1 MSDLRQSLFKLLTAT
16 AFCLLSSG
24 VFPLSAQQY
33 SQEDIANR
41 HTIAFPNQRLQRD
54 WVYQDLG
61 SLDVKNVFTSK
72 RPALRKKLLGSVLRD
87 LKALGLRR
95 RGKIEKTFAALT
107 GRENRGRPAQQNL
120 YFKRAACAARS
131 AGARVQDQ
139 PRTFIYAKHFVF
151 GDARRCSR

>member
-72 RPALRKKLLGSVLRD
+72 EANAQEKKLLGSVLRD
-87 LKALGLRR
+87 LKALGLSAAA
-95 RGKIEKTFAALT
+95 GKIEKTFAALA
-107 GRENRGRPAQQNL
+107 GAGKPGADPAWQNL
-120 YFKRAACAARS
+120 YFQACGVRRKERLARAFK
-131 AGARVQDQ
+131 DQ
-139 PRTFIYAKHFVF
+139 PRTFIYAKHF
-151 GDARRCSR
+151 

>member
-61 SLDVKNVFTSK
+61 SLDVNNVFTSK
-72 RPALRKKLLGSVLRD
+72 EANAQEKNLLCFFMRD
-87 LKALGLRR
+87 LKALGFISAA
-95 RGKIEKTFAALT
+95 GKI
-107 GRENRGRPAQQNL
+107 
-120 YFKRAACAARS
+120 
-131 AGARVQDQ
+131 D
-139 PRTFIYAKHFVF
+139 
-151 GDARRCSR
+151 